1 VGPGKAT
8 ITARTYNGKKASCKI
23 TVLPLPSSVSVRM
36 GRTVLGVGESL
47 AASAALPKG
56 TASAIT
62 WRATGAA
69 TASGATITATRT
81 GTAQV
86 TGTAYNGVSGTLTIE
101 VRPAPYALTLSATS
115 LKIKRGK
122 SATLRAILPEG
133 TAGGCTFKSSNSKVA
148 KVSASGKITA
158 KKKGK
163 ATITVTTYNGIVQTC
178 VVTVK

>member
-1 VGPGKAT
+1 
-8 ITARTYNGKKASCKI
+8 
-23 TVLPLPSSVSVRM
+23 M
-36 GRTVLGVGESL
+36 
-47 AASAALPKG
+47 
-56 TASAIT
+56 
-62 WRATGAA
+62 
-69 TASGATITATRT
+69 
-81 GTAQV
+81 

-178 VVTVK
+178 VVTVKYPWQRIPPAAGVYKTPPPWYNLNCESI